1 MNKAFLYEMLRT
13 ESVSG
18 GEIPLQKKVA
28 AYMREQGAEV
38 ETDLAG
44 DVISSINSASPFRVL
59 LCGHIDEIGF
69 RVTHITDDGYLQVGK
84 AGGIRLALAQGKR
97 VTVLGRKRLT
107 GVMGL
112 LLRNGEVRTDI
123 ELTDLYI
130 DCGFTSRA
138 EALELV
144 APGDFVTY
152 SYAVDELENDCIAGR
167 GLDNR
172 LGAYTVLHAL
182 LRAREKG
189 AKVGVF
195 AATTTGEET
204 TMRGAFHAAGRVR
217 PTLAVAVDV
226 IHTSDFSGMP
236 PQRFGRIKLGGGPAL
251 AKGSVCSAPL
261 NRALEEAAG
270 RLGIPLQYAVT
281 PGVMG
286 TDADKL
292 NQTGAGLPVTT
303 LLFPCATCTP
313 PVRWALWPMWSR
325 RWRCWPSFWQPWMST
340 LIPTRSGTKCGEEK
354 HHAAADQWNHRHH
367 GPGPPNGGGRRGGR
381 RILRLCGRP
390 GGRRGLRPPL
400 FQGSLGDSGSPGL
413 LCNARLQ

>member
-226 IHTSDFSGMP
+226 IHASDFSGMP
-236 PQRFGRIKLGGGPAL
+236 PPSASAVSSWAAAPPWPRARCAARLSTGRWRRPPGGWESP
-251 AKGSVCSAPL
+251 CSMPS
-261 NRALEEAAG
+261 
-270 RLGIPLQYAVT
+270 PQ
-281 PGVMG
+281 
-286 TDADKL
+286 
-292 NQTGAGLPVTT
+292 
-303 LLFPCATCTP
+303 
-313 PVRWALWPMWSR
+313 ALWAPMRISSTR
-325 RWRCWPSFWQPWMST
+325 RVRACP
-340 LIPTRSGTKCGEEK
+340 
-354 HHAAADQWNHRHH
+354 
-367 GPGPPNGGGRRGGR
+367 
-381 RILRLCGRP
+381 
-390 GGRRGLRPPL
+390 
-400 FQGSLGDSGSPGL
+400 
-413 LCNARLQ
+413 

>member
-138 EALELV
+138 EA
-144 APGDFVTY
+144 PPWP
-152 SYAVDELENDCIAGR
+152 
-167 GLDNR
+167 
-172 LGAYTVLHAL
+172 
-182 LRAREKG
+182 RARC
-189 AKVGVF
+189 
-195 AATTTGEET
+195 AARLSTGRWRRPPGGWESPCSMPSPQALWAP
-204 TMRGAFHAAGRVR
+204 MRISSTRRVR
-217 PTLAVAVDV
+217 ACP
-226 IHTSDFSGMP
+226 
-236 PQRFGRIKLGGGPAL
+236 
-251 AKGSVCSAPL
+251 
-261 NRALEEAAG
+261 
-270 RLGIPLQYAVT
+270 
-281 PGVMG
+281 
-286 TDADKL
+286 
-292 NQTGAGLPVTT
+292 
-303 LLFPCATCTP
+303 
-313 PVRWALWPMWSR
+313 
-325 RWRCWPSFWQPWMST
+325 
-340 LIPTRSGTKCGEEK
+340 
-354 HHAAADQWNHRHH
+354 
-367 GPGPPNGGGRRGGR
+367 
-381 RILRLCGRP
+381 
-390 GGRRGLRPPL
+390 
-400 FQGSLGDSGSPGL
+400 
-413 LCNARLQ
+413 

>member
-144 APGDFVTY
+144 APGDFVTPMPWT
-152 SYAVDELENDCIAGR
+152 SWRTTASPAG
-167 GLDNR
+167 GW
-172 LGAYTVLHAL
+172 
-182 LRAREKG
+182 
-189 AKVGVF
+189 
-195 AATTTGEET
+195 TT
-204 TMRGAFHAAGRVR
+204 AW
-217 PTLAVAVDV
+217 
-226 IHTSDFSGMP
+226 
-236 PQRFGRIKLGGGPAL
+236 
-251 AKGSVCSAPL
+251 AP
-261 NRALEEAAG
+261 
-270 RLGIPLQYAVT
+270 IP
-281 PGVMG
+281 
-286 TDADKL
+286 
-292 NQTGAGLPVTT
+292 
-303 LLFPCATCTP
+303 C
-313 PVRWALWPMWSR
+313 
-325 RWRCWPSFWQPWMST
+325 ST
-340 LIPTRSGTKCGEEK
+340 LCCG
-354 HHAAADQWNHRHH
+354 
-367 GPGPPNGGGRRGGR
+367 PGRRGR
-381 RILRLCGRP
+381 RWAS
-390 GGRRGLRPPL
+390 LRPPPPERRPPCGAPSMQQAGCGPRWL
-400 FQGSLGDSGSPGL
+400 S
-413 LCNARLQ
+413 RWM

>member
-144 APGDFVTY
+144 APGISSPTPMPWT
-152 SYAVDELENDCIAGR
+152 SWRTTASPAG

-182 LRAREKG
+182 LRARRKG
-189 AKVGVF
+189 
-195 AATTTGEET
+195 
-204 TMRGAFHAAGRVR
+204 R
-217 PTLAVAVDV
+217 
-226 IHTSDFSGMP
+226 
-236 PQRFGRIKLGGGPAL
+236 
-251 AKGSVCSAPL
+251 
-261 NRALEEAAG
+261 
-270 RLGIPLQYAVT
+270 
-281 PGVMG
+281 
-286 TDADKL
+286 
-292 NQTGAGLPVTT
+292 
-303 LLFPCATCTP
+303 
-313 PVRWALWPMWSR
+313 RWAS
-325 RWRCWPSFWQPWMST
+325 
-340 LIPTRSGTKCGEEK
+340 
-354 HHAAADQWNHRHH
+354 
-367 GPGPPNGGGRRGGR
+367 
-381 RILRLCGRP
+381 
-390 GGRRGLRPPL
+390 LRPPPPERRPPCGAPSMQQAGCGPRWL
-400 FQGSLGDSGSPGL
+400 S
-413 LCNARLQ
+413 RWM

>member
-189 AKVGVF
+189 A
-195 AATTTGEET
+195 
-204 TMRGAFHAAGRVR
+204 
-217 PTLAVAVDV
+217 
-226 IHTSDFSGMP
+226 
-236 PQRFGRIKLGGGPAL
+236 
-251 AKGSVCSAPL
+251 
-261 NRALEEAAG
+261 
-270 RLGIPLQYAVT
+270 
-281 PGVMG
+281 
-286 TDADKL
+286 
-292 NQTGAGLPVTT
+292 
-303 LLFPCATCTP
+303 
-313 PVRWALWPMWSR
+313 
-325 RWRCWPSFWQPWMST
+325 
-340 LIPTRSGTKCGEEK
+340 
-354 HHAAADQWNHRHH
+354 
-367 GPGPPNGGGRRGGR
+367 
-381 RILRLCGRP
+381 
-390 GGRRGLRPPL
+390 
-400 FQGSLGDSGSPGL
+400 
-413 LCNARLQ
+413 

>member
-226 IHTSDFSGMP
+226 IHASDFSGMP
-236 PQRFGRIKLGGGPAL
+236 PSASAVSSWAAAPPWPRARCAARLSTGRWRRPPGGWESP
-251 AKGSVCSAPL
+251 CSMPS
-261 NRALEEAAG
+261 
-270 RLGIPLQYAVT
+270 PQ
-281 PGVMG
+281 
-286 TDADKL
+286 
-292 NQTGAGLPVTT
+292 
-303 LLFPCATCTP
+303 
-313 PVRWALWPMWSR
+313 ALWAPMRISSTR
-325 RWRCWPSFWQPWMST
+325 RVRACP
-340 LIPTRSGTKCGEEK
+340 
-354 HHAAADQWNHRHH
+354 
-367 GPGPPNGGGRRGGR
+367 
-381 RILRLCGRP
+381 
-390 GGRRGLRPPL
+390 
-400 FQGSLGDSGSPGL
+400 
-413 LCNARLQ
+413 

>member
-107 GVMGL
+107 GVM
-112 LLRNGEVRTDI
+112 
-123 ELTDLYI
+123 
-130 DCGFTSRA
+130 
-138 EALELV
+138 ALELV

-303 LLFPCATCTP
+303 LFIPL
-313 PVRWALWPMWSR
+313 RYMHS
-325 RWRCWPSFWQPWMST
+325 PS
-340 LIPTRSGTKCGEEK
+340 EV
-354 HHAAADQWNHRHH
+354 
-367 GPGPPNGGGRRGGR
+367 
-381 RILRLCGRP
+381 
-390 GGRRGLRPPL
+390 
-400 FQGSLGDSGSPGL
+400 GSLADVEQTVEVLAEFLAALDEHFDPDPF
-413 LCNARLQ
+413 RD

>member
-1 MNKAFLYEMLRT
+1 M
-13 ESVSG
+13 
-18 GEIPLQKKVA
+18 
-28 AYMREQGAEV
+28 
-38 ETDLAG
+38 
-44 DVISSINSASPFRVL
+44 L

-172 LGAYTVLHAL
+172 LAPIPCSTLCCGPGRRGRRWAS
-182 LRAREKG
+182 LRPPPPERRPPCG
-189 AKVGVF
+189 
-195 AATTTGEET
+195 
-204 TMRGAFHAAGRVR
+204 RFHAAGRVR

-236 PQRFGRIKLGGGPAL
+236 PSAL
-251 AKGSVCSAPL
+251 AVSSWAAAPPWP
-261 NRALEEAAG
+261 RARCAARLSTG
-270 RLGIPLQYAVT
+270 RWRRPPGGWESPLQYAVT

-303 LLFPCATCTP
+303 LFIPLRYMHS

-340 LIPTRSGTKCGEEK
+340 LIPTRSGTKCGEEET
-354 HHAAADQWNHRHH
+354 
-367 GPGPPNGGGRRGGR
+367 P
-381 RILRLCGRP
+381 C
-390 GGRRGLRPPL
+390 
-400 FQGSLGDSGSPGL
+400 
-413 LCNARLQ
+413 CC

>member
-303 LLFPCATCTP
+303 LFIPL
-313 PVRWALWPMWSR
+313 RYMHS
-325 RWRCWPSFWQPWMST
+325 PS
-340 LIPTRSGTKCGEEK
+340 EV
-354 HHAAADQWNHRHH
+354 
-367 GPGPPNGGGRRGGR
+367 
-381 RILRLCGRP
+381 
-390 GGRRGLRPPL
+390 
-400 FQGSLGDSGSPGL
+400 GSLADVEQTVEVLAEFLAALDEHFYPDPF
-413 LCNARLQ
+413 RD

>member
-1 MNKAFLYEMLRT
+1 MNKEFLYEMLRT

-18 GEIPLQKKVA
+18 GEIALQKKVA
-28 AYMREQGAEV
+28 AYMRAQGVEV

-44 DVISSINSASPFRVL
+44 DVIASINRDCPFKVL

-69 RVTHITDDGYLQVGK
+69 RVTHITDEGYLQVGK

-97 VTVLGRKRLT
+97 VTVLGRKRIN

-130 DCGFTSRA
+130 DCGFTSRE
-138 EALELV
+138 EAMKLV

-152 SYAVDELENDCIAGR
+152 SYTVDELENDCIAGR
-167 GLDNR
+167 GLDDR

-189 AKVGVF
+189 AKVGIY

-204 TMRGAFHAAGRVR
+204 TMRGAFHVAGRGR
-217 PTLAVAVDV
+217 PTLGIAVDV
-226 IHTSDFSGMP
+226 IHSSDFSGML
-236 PQRFGRIKLGGGPAL
+236 PQRFGKIKLGGGPAL
-251 AKGSVCSAPL
+251 AQGSVCNGPL

-286 TDADKL
+286 TDGDKL
-292 NQTGAGLPVTT
+292 NQTGEGMPVTT
-303 LLFPCATCTP
+303 LSIPL
-313 PVRWALWPMWSR
+313 RYMHS
-325 RWRCWPSFWQPWMST
+325 PS
-340 LIPTRSGTKCGEEK
+340 EV
-354 HHAAADQWNHRHH
+354 
-367 GPGPPNGGGRRGGR
+367 
-381 RILRLCGRP
+381 
-390 GGRRGLRPPL
+390 
-400 FQGSLGDSGSPGL
+400 GSLADVEQTVEVLAEFLASLDEQFDPDPF
-413 LCNARLQ
+413 RD

>member
-195 AATTTGEET
+195 AGTTTGEET

-236 PQRFGRIKLGGGPAL
+236 PSASAVSSWAAAPPWPRARCAARLSTGRWRRPPGGWESP
-251 AKGSVCSAPL
+251 CSMPS
-261 NRALEEAAG
+261 
-270 RLGIPLQYAVT
+270 PQ
-281 PGVMG
+281 
-286 TDADKL
+286 
-292 NQTGAGLPVTT
+292 
-303 LLFPCATCTP
+303 
-313 PVRWALWPMWSR
+313 ALWAPMRISSTR
-325 RWRCWPSFWQPWMST
+325 RVRACP
-340 LIPTRSGTKCGEEK
+340 
-354 HHAAADQWNHRHH
+354 
-367 GPGPPNGGGRRGGR
+367 
-381 RILRLCGRP
+381 
-390 GGRRGLRPPL
+390 
-400 FQGSLGDSGSPGL
+400 
-413 LCNARLQ
+413 